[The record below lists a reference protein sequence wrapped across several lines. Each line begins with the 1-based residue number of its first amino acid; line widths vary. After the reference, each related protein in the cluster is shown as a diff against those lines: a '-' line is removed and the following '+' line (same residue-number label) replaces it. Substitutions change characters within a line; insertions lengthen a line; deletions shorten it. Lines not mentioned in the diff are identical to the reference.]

1 MNPVIALNLSLILL
15 LPWYLVL
22 GIVYWR
28 TRRRPASVAQRLF
41 DAASLLC
48 ALAAAAVSG
57 WWSMHHADPSA
68 GAIWKQVLASLIGY
82 GAFLL
87 VLAAAVVLRRL
98 RGGSA
103 RAGKPPR

>member
-1 MNPVIALNLSLILL
+1 MSPVIALNLSLILL
-15 LPWYLVL
+15 LPWYVVL

-41 DAASLLC
+41 DTASLLG
-48 ALAAAAVSG
+48 ALAAAAASG
-57 WWSMHHADPSA
+57 WWSMHNADPTA

-87 VLAAAVVLRRL
+87 VLGCAFVLRRL
-98 RGGSA
+98 RG
-103 RAGKPPR
+103 